1 MSTAQPQPGVLSTR
15 AEASRA
21 GLGTWVRLARPKQ
34 WVKGLFVVI
43 GPVYGQVIAD
53 QREGWAIW
61 ATALAFVAFGLAS
74 SACYVIND
82 IQDREADAAH
92 PRKRRRPIASGAI
105 APGAAGV
112 FAVLLMAL
120 AAAAVAGVWLIGRQV
135 GEAWWSASG
144 PLLAGVLALYVIN
157 TVAYSSWIKHVVI
170 LDVMSLSLGFVL
182 RVLAGCAAVMVVP
195 STWLLNVTL
204 FVAMF
209 LAFGKRLGERRTVG
223 AEVQA
228 ARRVQASY
236 TDALLRMVVVVTGVG
251 ALITYS
257 GYVQSRAEHFHWGF
271 NLLWLTMLPA
281 TFALFRC
288 MLLLE
293 TGAYDDPT
301 ELAGSDRPFQLAVV
315 AFGLISLLL
324 LSAFKRPAVAP
335 VVWER
340 AGIVQ
345 PARLASGRDTCETLA
360 TPHEG
365 VGGWRLRVPS
375 GGARP
380 RAMDSG
386 IVTGVF

>member
-1 MSTAQPQPGVLSTR
+1 MSTAPPQPGTLSS
-15 AEASRA
+15 APGDERA
-21 GLGTWVRLARPKQ
+21 GVGAWVRLARPKQ

-82 IQDREADAAH
+82 IQDREADAVH
-92 PRKRRRPIASGAI
+92 PRKRRRPIASGLI

-112 FAVLLMAL
+112 FAAALMAL
-120 AAAAVAGVWLIGRQV
+120 AAAAVAGVWMIGRQV

-144 PLLAGVLALYVIN
+144 PLLAGVLTLYVVN

-223 AEVQA
+223 AEVEV

-281 TFALFRC
+281 TFALLRC

-293 TGAYDDPT
+293 TGAFDDPT

-315 AFGLISLLL
+315 IFGLISVLL
-324 LSAFKRPAVAP
+324 LSMFKRPAAAP
-335 VVWER
+335 VVWDR
-340 AGIVQ
+340 DVIVQ
-345 PARLASGRDTCETLA
+345 PAWLAGGREGRETVA
-360 TPHEG
+360 TPHDD
-365 VGGWRLRVPS
+365 S
-375 GGARP
+375 GGRRLCVLSGGRAAC
-380 RAMDSG
+380 AMDSAS
-386 IVTGVF
+386 V